1 MSPEQKGRLR
11 LKGLLEKKTWSR
23 QQAIFIVAGL
33 DPATEWANQDA
44 PQRWLLNGLPSEWQ
58 DLSPNQ
64 VQRRAER
71 AVMVAE
77 FKLIGLPS
85 PMTPFAWLCETVR
98 RKTVQLNTEET
109 PYLHPGITPSWLL
122 QARKHADLVL
132 LVPPEFYPQAHRA
145 KMKHAG
151 QPSASLRID
160 VRRMWDEMNLGEKE
174 YLSKAEFIKAALA
187 ALDERTADAETS
199 GGLVREW
206 IDEWER
212 ELFSPY
218 GVIEIT
224 KDTFV
229 RAYGHP
235 TIMRPVKKK

>member
-1 MSPEQKGRLR
+1 
-11 LKGLLEKKTWSR
+11 
-23 QQAIFIVAGL
+23 
-33 DPATEWANQDA
+33 
-44 PQRWLLNGLPSEWQ
+44 
-58 DLSPNQ
+58 
-64 VQRRAER
+64 
-71 AVMVAE
+71 
-77 FKLIGLPS
+77 
-85 PMTPFAWLCETVR
+85 
-98 RKTVQLNTEET
+98 
-109 PYLHPGITPSWLL
+109 
-122 QARKHADLVL
+122 
-132 LVPPEFYPQAHRA
+132 
-145 KMKHAG
+145 MKHAG